1 MAENYPPDK
10 AQTWTRSVT
19 FSLGRRPFVWFGVLV
34 PQRIYCVQS
43 AFISMAGNGLYR
55 LAAKGEIPMIRFV
68 ASQFAIVALWAS
80 ASFAFTADERPE
92 LKFTQDGED
101 LVVSTMITVNNSSHA
116 LWTHATFVG
125 NNMRLS
131 YQVFQNRDLLVRSQK
146 QIEVQWRLVGHTKGD
161 ETYHVE
167 QRFLPSS
174 AELKELLPQLQKLM
188 EEGERL
194 RRN

>member
-1 MAENYPPDK
+1 MFRFA
-10 AQTWTRSVT
+10 A
-19 FSLGRRPFVWFGVLV
+19 SL
-34 PQRIYCVQS
+34 
-43 AFISMAGNGLYR
+43 
-55 LAAKGEIPMIRFV
+55 
-68 ASQFAIVALWAS
+68 FAIVALWAS
-80 ASFAFTADERPE
+80 ASFAFTADESPE

-167 QRFLPSS
+167 KRFLPSS

-188 EEGERL
+188 EEGEKL
-194 RRN
+194 NNEL